1 MSVQCSPHVNQ
12 LVSQRLFARR
22 VQTTKCFKAT
32 RDVSLVAFL
41 ASVGNITSLES
52 SQNIDELRWAT
63 VNQAVIEHSLVT
75 AFRALTE
82 LHFDPVL
89 IKGWS
94 VSRFYP
100 QTHLRTSTDIDIAVA
115 PDIFDSA
122 LSYFVSSSLS
132 KLNIDLHRG
141 LRDRDTLDWAD
152 LLARTYTVDLNG
164 VQIRVLSEEDNLR
177 VTAAHWLIDGG
188 VYKERLWDIYYL
200 VQNRKKDF
208 DWSRSLEA
216 AGPIRKSWVIAAIAA
231 ARDYLSLD
239 VSDLP
244 DEIRQFELPTWFK
257 RSIVREWTRGPYLRI
272 PLWMCIR
279 KPRTFIE
286 QIRRRFPPNSIA
298 ATTDT
303 EGVIDASSR
312 IGFQVRSMIKKVRP
326 FLSGMIRIRRETVK

>member
-1 MSVQCSPHVNQ
+1 VFV
-12 LVSQRLFARR
+12 LVDT
-22 VQTTKCFKAT
+22 V
-32 RDVSLVAFL
+32 
-41 ASVGNITSLES
+41 
-52 SQNIDELRWAT
+52 NIDDLGSDAIRWLTIDRKAKEET
-63 VNQAVIEHSLVT
+63 LCRIFAEFERKGVVAV
-75 AFRALTE
+75 A
-82 LHFDPVL
+82 
-89 IKGWS
+89 IKGWAIA
-94 VSRFYP
+94 RYYP
-100 QTHLRTSTDIDIAVA
+100 DTRLRSYTDIDLAVC
-115 PDIFDSA
+115 PDDFVAAKA
-122 LSYFVSSSLS
+122 LLELS
-132 KLNIDLHRG
+132 ELRKFNIDLHVG

-164 VQIRVLSEEDNLR
+164 VQIRVLSDEDNLR
-177 VTAAHWLIDGG
+177 VTASHWLIDGG
-188 VYKERLWDIYYL
+188 VYKDRLWDIYYL
-200 VQNRKKDF
+200 VRNRKANF

-298 ATTDT
+298 ATADT
-303 EGVIDASSR
+303 EGMIDASSR
-312 IGFQVRSMIKKVRP
+312 VGFQVRSIIKKVRP
-326 FLSGMIRIRRETVK
+326 FVSGLGRVKRERAK

>member
-1 MSVQCSPHVNQ
+1 M
-12 LVSQRLFARR
+12 
-22 VQTTKCFKAT
+22 
-32 RDVSLVAFL
+32 VAV
-41 ASVGNITSLES
+41 A
-52 SQNIDELRWAT
+52 
-63 VNQAVIEHSLVT
+63 
-75 AFRALTE
+75 
-82 LHFDPVL
+82 
-89 IKGWS
+89 IKGWAIA
-94 VSRFYP
+94 RYYP
-100 QTHLRTSTDIDIAVA
+100 DTRLRSYTDIDLA
-115 PDIFDSA
+115 
-122 LSYFVSSSLS
+122 VSSDDFKTAAAL
-132 KLNIDLHRG
+132 LQTRELEQFNVDLHKG

-208 DWSRSLEA
+208 DWSRCLYA
-216 AGPIRKSWVIAAIAA
+216 AGPIRTSWVIAAIAA

-257 RSIVREWTRGPYLRI
+257 KVIEREWTRGPYLRI

-303 EGVIDASSR
+303 EGVIDATSR